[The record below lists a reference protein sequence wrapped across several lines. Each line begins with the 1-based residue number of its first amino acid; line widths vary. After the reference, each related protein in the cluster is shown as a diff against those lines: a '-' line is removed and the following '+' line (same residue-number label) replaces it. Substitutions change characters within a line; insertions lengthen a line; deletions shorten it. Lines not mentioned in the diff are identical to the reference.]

1 MNVDLVPVPVPGTD
15 APLQAIQIDGR
26 PLVAFKPLCEA
37 LGIATDAQ
45 SRKLRGRSWATTTL
59 KVVVAAD
66 GRPREMLMIDRRTLT
81 IWLATLNE
89 NRVSEQ
95 ARARIIAYQREAAEA
110 LDAHFNERGRPLNQL
125 DVLRA
130 ALDQIEAAQREA
142 SEAKAI
148 AAKTDARLDAIEG
161 KHDWFAALGWAR
173 HIGLSDTSNSATSLL
188 GRRASSIAKA
198 NGIKPRKT
206 QHEHFGQ
213 VNLLPVWVWETAVD
227 QLGLMQVAAE

>member
-1 MNVDLVPVPVPGTD
+1 MNADLVPVPVPGTD
-15 APLQAIQIDGR
+15 APLQAIQVEGR
-26 PLVAFKPLCEA
+26 PFVALKPLCDA
-37 LGIATDAQ
+37 LGIDSYTQ
-45 SRKLRGRSWATTTL
+45 SEKLKSRSWACTSL
-59 KVVVAAD
+59 RLVVAAD
-66 GRPREMLMIDRRTLT
+66 GHRREMTLIDRRTMT
-81 IWLATLNE
+81 MWLATINE
-89 NRVSEQ
+89 NKVDE
-95 ARARIIAYQREAAEA
+95 RAHDIIIAYQREAADA
-110 LDAHFNERGRPLNQL
+110 LDAYFNAPRRPTTI
-125 DVLRA
+125 DGIRA
-130 ALDQIEAAQREA
+130 MLDQIEAAQREA

-213 VNLLPVWVWETAVD
+213 VNLLPAWVWETAVD